1 VNESWPATVARDFL
15 EQFFTAA
22 NWRVALPLLM
32 KSTVTQTPDRIAQL
46 QQFVQAEWHW
56 ARDSLRGNFQC
67 VITSLATEN
76 RASMGETEVVAEVTF
91 AWMLS
96 SGEQQS
102 QHDLFKLVVANDEVV
117 EWSPVQHRN
126 GVIVLRPWEEAVNKL
141 EIDLHELHQAQTAQ
155 VHREDLD
162 R

>member
-102 QHDLFKLVVANDEVV
+102 QHD
-117 EWSPVQHRN
+117 HRN